1 MGELQ
6 RELKRLREL
15 CGLTQT
21 QVAKEVGYVPS
32 AVSNWETRRHSAPK
46 RSTIEA
52 LDKLYGAHGGLVRVW
67 ESHTRNGEV
76 PIWLRNDAQLAER
89 AVSIEVVTPTL
100 VPGLLQ
106 SPSYARYTLCEG
118 RPSDPMDV
126 IESLVKVRCGQLDSL
141 GDSLRISATFPEL
154 GIAAVPATVRKEQA
168 SHLIKLIGTGRIT
181 AHLVPR
187 GSILAGVTSPY
198 QVYLL
203 RDGTRA
209 ATIDHTNGSVL
220 VNETPG
226 VARLTDLAR
235 ASLGCASS
243 RDETLAR
250 LKELSQ

>member
-1 MGELQ
+1 M
-6 RELKRLREL
+6 
-15 CGLTQT
+15 
-21 QVAKEVGYVPS
+21 GYVPS
-32 AVSNWETRRHSAPK
+32 AVSNWESRKRSAPK
-46 RSTIEA
+46 RTTIEQ
-52 LDKLYGAHGGLVRVW
+52 LDKLYGARGGLVKVW

-76 PIWLRNDAQLAER
+76 PVWLRNDSQLAER

-126 IESLVKVRCGQLDSL
+126 IESLVKVRCGQLAKL
-141 GDSLRISATFPEL
+141 GDTLRVSATFPEL
-154 GIAAVPATVRKEQA
+154 GIAAVPDAARMEQA
-168 SHLIKLIGTGRIT
+168 THLLKLIDTGRVVV
-181 AHLVPR
+181 HLVPR

-220 VNETPG
+220 VNESSG
-226 VARLTDLAR
+226 VTRLSELAK
-235 ASLGCASS
+235 ASLGWASS
-243 RDETLAR
+243 RDETVSR